1 VAHGHGAVPA
11 RRLDALPTLGPA
23 PGSFVQMRYA
33 D

>member
-1 VAHGHGAVPA
+1 VPA